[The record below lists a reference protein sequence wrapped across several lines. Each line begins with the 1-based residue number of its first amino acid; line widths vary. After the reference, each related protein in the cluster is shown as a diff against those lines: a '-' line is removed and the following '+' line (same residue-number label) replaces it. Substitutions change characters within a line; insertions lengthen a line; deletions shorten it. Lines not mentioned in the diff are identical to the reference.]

1 MEKMGIPHAF
11 KSSFLSVIPTLSSFH
26 RVILQAISQ
35 TTDIVQ
41 RLGLLRVLLLSSYL
55 LHRLGFRCSLSLVDM
70 IDCSLAF
77 ASLRRIRHSVVWKEI
92 ENPSALS
99 DEHITS
105 LLRFLQT
112 LLLCLTRNGELL
124 LNCDLF
130 PALVV
135 FLQSDRVKRVI
146 EEGDVKVLSWYTVTC
161 TYLSYNRGNDDTL
174 RVAHTEPL
182 LAALSQ
188 WDAPTIPIGCN
199 CVRAL
204 FPRE

>member
-1 MEKMGIPHAF
+1 M
-11 KSSFLSVIPTLSSFH
+11 
-26 RVILQAISQ
+26 
-35 TTDIVQ
+35 
-41 RLGLLRVLLLSSYL
+41 
-55 LHRLGFRCSLSLVDM
+55 
-70 IDCSLAF
+70 
-77 ASLRRIRHSVVWKEI
+77 VWKEI
-92 ENPSALS
+92 ENLPALS

-130 PALVV
+130 PALVI
-135 FLQSDRVKRVI
+135 FLQSDRVKKVV
-146 EEGDVKVLSWYTVTC
+146 EKGDVKVLSWYTVTC
-161 TYLSYNRGNDDTL
+161 TYLSYNRGNDD
-174 RVAHTEPL
+174 VWGAAHTEQL